1 MFQKE
6 TSVKNPT
13 GLHARPASQMVQFCK
28 GFPEKITLVAGERR
42 VDPKS
47 IITILAGGL
56 KQGTPSPCRWR
67 ESTSRRSARRWWPSS
82 RAWRIDRTGRRV
94 SLPRQAVNAGVQKGG
109 DQLCRQYMR
118 IWSSLE

>member
-56 KQGTPSPCRWR
+56 KQGT
-67 ESTSRRSARRWWPSS
+67 
-82 RAWRIDRTGRRV
+82 
-94 SLPRQAVNAGVQKGG
+94 SLTVQVEGEHEQEVCEKVVAF
-109 DQLCRQYMR
+109 
-118 IWSSLE
+118 IESLED

>member
-28 GFPEKITLVAGERR
+28 GFPEKITLIAGERQ

-47 IITILAGGL
+47 IIAILAAGL
-56 KQGTPSPCRWR
+56 KQGTPL
-67 ESTSRRSARRWWPSS
+67 T
-82 RAWRIDRTGRRV
+82 
-94 SLPRQAVNAGVQKGG
+94 VQVEGG
-109 DQLCRQYMR
+109 NEQDVCEKVVAF
-118 IWSSLE
+118 IEGLEE